1 MSKEND
7 LVLGYEEEKVDD
19 NDLLEVIDSSIL
31 LINECREWIDE
42 AYDTM
47 GEDKVKVMS
56 MAFKLIHKAQRKLL
70 SQI

>member
-1 MSKEND
+1 MTREND
-7 LVLGYEEEKVDD
+7 LVLSDEPAVEELDPLD
-19 NDLLEVIDSSIL
+19 VIENSIM
-31 LINECREWIDE
+31 LINECREWTTED
-42 AYDTM
+42 YDAM

>member
-1 MSKEND
+1 MTREND
-7 LVLGYEEEKVDD
+7 LIPGDEPAVDGIGP
-19 NDLLEVIDSSIL
+19 IDIIENSIM
-31 LINECREWIDE
+31 LINECREWTTDD
-42 AYDTM
+42 YDAM

>member
-1 MSKEND
+1 MTREND
-7 LVLGYEEEKVDD
+7 QVLGEEPAVNEIGPLD
-19 NDLLEVIDSSIL
+19 VIENSIMI
-31 LINECREWIDE
+31 INECREWTTED
-42 AYDTM
+42 YDAM